1 MISEHVAFDA
11 APLGS
16 ILARECAAFSD
27 LLIRGGPPPLMA
39 HALVIR
45 VDTEGVTQRVIEA
58 GHRPFRI
65 SPSCPLIHSLSHF
78 NSCIKEEAVGHAV
91 ATFSAHLLSAHPGLH
106 ASGPH

>member
-45 VDTEGVTQRVIEA
+45 VDTEGVTQRVRGQPSLFQA
-58 GHRPFRI
+58 LPFL
-65 SPSCPLIHSLSHF
+65 SVDPLIYGSHF
-78 NSCIKEEAVGHAV
+78 
-91 ATFSAHLLSAHPGLH
+91 
-106 ASGPH
+106 